1 MTIKEKRIYLGQYQR
16 IQNRIFGLTNELEK
30 WKAIGEKVNNAMG
43 IGGGSKQANNSKV
56 EKSAVN
62 TMEILKAI
70 QAEVDE
76 AEENRQR
83 IIDTINNA
91 PKLRHREILNMHF
104 VNGMSVEKIARRL
117 KKEEKTV
124 SNAITNALRELN
136 I

>member
-76 AEENRQR
+76 AEESRQR

>member
-1 MTIKEKRIYLGQYQR
+1 MTIKEKRIYLNRYQH

-43 IGGGSKQANNSKV
+43 AGAGSGHGNNSKV

-62 TMEILKAI
+62 TTEILKEI
-70 QAEVDE
+70 QAEIDK
-76 AEENRQR
+76 AEEERQL
-83 IIDTINNA
+83 IIVAINHA
-91 PKLRHREILNMHF
+91 AKLRHREILKMYF
-104 VNGMSVEKIARRL
+104 VHGMSVEKIAHRL

-124 SNAITNALRELN
+124 SNAITNALRDLE